1 MSLLDKYSPK
11 FFVHGH
17 IHMNYGRNNKR
28 ERVYK
33 DTRVINAFER
43 CVFDYEDENLRER
56 LKY

>member
-43 CVFDYEDENLRER
+43 YIFEYEEGEEN
-56 LKY
+56 